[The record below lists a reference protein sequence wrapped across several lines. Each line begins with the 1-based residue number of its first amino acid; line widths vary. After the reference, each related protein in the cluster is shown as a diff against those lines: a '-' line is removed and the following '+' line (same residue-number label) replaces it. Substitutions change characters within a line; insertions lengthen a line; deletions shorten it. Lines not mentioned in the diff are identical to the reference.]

1 MILQWRQ
8 PFGVQGLAAA
18 DVMTC
23 TWRRIA
29 GDLLRNGAAMFD
41 YAIRHG

>member
-1 MILQWRQ
+1 MILQRRQ
-8 PFGVQGLAAA
+8 PFGVQGLVAA

-29 GDLLRNGAAMFD
+29 GDVLRNGAAMFD
-41 YAIRHG
+41 

>member
-1 MILQWRQ
+1 
-8 PFGVQGLAAA
+8 
-18 DVMTC
+18 MTC